1 MFFPLYS
8 YPFYTEGVA
17 GSSVGLSLFVRML
30 SSSNIRWTIIHQ
42 LVDDHLTAG
51 RRSSNGW

>member
-8 YPFYTEGVA
+8 YPFYAEGVA

-30 SSSNIRWTIIHQ
+30 SFCK
-42 LVDDHLTAG
+42 
-51 RRSSNGW
+51 